1 MATPM
6 APDSAA
12 ILNLVR
18 ASISR
23 LRQRSFDA
31 IKAILPR
38 TVFSLTIALSL
49 TSWPLVNPAEG
60 RTNAT
65 APDSVTMRLDYVAW
79 WSGETFGEP
88 GTGTRAPRRKVG
100 SLVARI
106 APGNHV
112 CRTDSLVRYGHD
124 CSFRLLRIVDSERV
138 WIAFGSA
145 IPSYPPYDY
154 REYIGMLDEGI
165 NDSVLVSSV
174 PRHFHTPSSDA
185 GVTFELSVVRPVPP
199 LPDGLVLT
207 SQRGGPHIDVLL
219 YRLARNSQL
228 VALGRVVARRADHP
242 YRYARAR
249 VEPVSAVTF
258 VLEEIWA
265 GSGKVGDTLAVWLP
279 GASTV
284 AADQRA
290 VFFLGRFARDW
301 GREGWWRLTEEGGFE
316 VASGDR
322 ISGLG
327 IDLRL
332 HDFKERVLD
341 AVRPTTDRF
350 VGTILGRVVDA
361 GTSAPIRSAVV
372 EVRGTGKKARVD
384 ATGWFEIRR
393 VPIGHQSIAIRAPG
407 RGTIRAVIP
416 VSDEGT
422 DTLTLGLK
430 RRVRR

>member
-1 MATPM
+1 M
-6 APDSAA
+6 APNSVAMLLDS
-12 ILNLVR
+12 VR
-18 ASISR
+18 ALLHVSVSIPSE
-23 LRQRSFDA
+23 A
-31 IKAILPR
+31 MKVILPR

-65 APDSVTMRLDYVAW
+65 APDSVTMRLDYVEW
-79 WSGETFGEP
+79 G
-88 GTGTRAPRRKVG
+88 GTRRKAG
-100 SLVARI
+100 SVVTRI

-112 CRTDSLVRYGHD
+112 CKTDSLVRY

-154 REYIGMLDEGI
+154 REYIGMDWGI

-185 GVTFELSVVRPVPP
+185 GVTFELSVVRPVPS

-242 YRYARAR
+242 YRHAGAG

-327 IDLRL
+327 VDLRL

-350 VGTILGRVVDA
+350 VGTILGRIVDA
-361 GTSAPIRSAVV
+361 GTGAPIRSAVV
-372 EVRGTGKKARVD
+372 EVRTSGKKARVD

-407 RGTIRAVIP
+407 RSTIRAVIP

-430 RRVRR
+430 RTARKR